1 MNQGVY
7 MAEFKKEKYELFLG
21 VVRKYM
27 QLRGN
32 WSQKDLADKC
42 KIGISTISRLLNQK
56 THDLNPQMIATI
68 VAVLN
73 IPLHEIIEFVEED
86 YNDRFI
92 KLVKVYREES
102 EAGLMSPPTP
112 EPSSMSTSSNTSS
125 GEKTL
130 KEKLEDLSPRQKAFL
145 TDFLN
150 VSNADRDLV
159 VDVGNN
165 LLSYFRQKSTKI

>member
-1 MNQGVY
+1 

-73 IPLHEIIEFVEED
+73 IPLHEIIEFVEEE

-102 EAGLMSPPTP
+102 EAGLMSPPMP
-112 EPSSMSTSSNTSS
+112 EPGPTTSS
-125 GEKTL
+125 GEKTM
-130 KEKLEDLSPRQKAFL
+130 KEKLEGLSPRQKAFL

-150 VSNADRDLV
+150 VSNEDRDLV

-165 LLSYFRQKSTKI
+165 LLSYFRQKGMKI